1 MKKPPGLGGF
11 FMHYWQSEA
20 NFNNPDGNSLEFICA
35 VEVPET
41 MRDITDKLSLEQ
53 WNELSC

>member
-1 MKKPPGLGGF
+1 
-11 FMHYWQSEA
+11 MHYWQSEA